1 MTDDR
6 RYLLSASSNRDEMA
20 DLADQLLDE
29 EDPAD
34 AAILDLLRS
43 GLVGN
48 VVTLT
53 ELETDD

>member
-6 RYLLSASSNRDEMA
+6 RYLLSASSNRNEMA

>member
-6 RYLLSASSNRDEMA
+6 SYLLSASSNRDEMA

-29 EDPAD
+29 EDPAG

>member
-48 VVTLT
+48 VVALT